1 MKFYK
6 LPRCRN
12 SIVAVFITAVLISI
26 FAVSC
31 QTEELA
37 ESSFDLIQSEILDTS
52 CAISGC
58 HSSVSDV
65 SFFQHGLVLEASE
78 SYANLVGAE
87 PTNHDAKHDHLFRVK
102 ASEPDFSLLYH
113 KVSTTSGVHKY
124 GNPMPLGLTPL
135 KQGEVEFIQQWIKAG
150 APREGRVADPALL
163 SDETPQPDFFTPLAP
178 PAAGTGFQV
187 GVTEFQV
194 APNFERE
201 LFVYKK
207 LGNTREVY
215 VNRFEIK
222 MRPNSHHFILYDF
235 NDQIPPNIKP
245 GFDLIRDIRR
255 PDGILD
261 IGLMVPMA
269 YHVFVVGTQTPHFDY
284 QFPDGV
290 ALKIPADYALD
301 FNSHYVNKQGI
312 PIDGEVYVN
321 LYTVPEASVTK
332 TAIALNL
339 GNNALNLPANQR
351 TTATKI
357 FIFNEKRSIYSLT
370 SHTHQLAELFI
381 IKIKGGPRDGEVV
394 YTNSHWSH
402 PPQIN
407 FDPPIVIN
415 AGEGLISEITYNNT
429 RNQTVK
435 FGLTSEDEM
444 GIIFGY
450 YVVD

>member
-1 MKFYK
+1 MDR
-6 LPRCRN
+6 LITRV
-12 SIVAVFITAVLISI
+12 IGALVAAALISVI
-26 FAVSC
+26 ALSC
-31 QTEELA
+31 QTEELP
-37 ESSFDLIQSEILDTS
+37 ESSFDLIQTEILNTS

-58 HSSVSDV
+58 HSSVADP
-65 SFFQHGLVLEASE
+65 SFTQHRLVLEASA
-78 SYANLVGAE
+78 SYANLVGVE
-87 PTNHDAKHDHLFRVK
+87 PTNEDAKHNHLFRVK
-102 ASEPDFSLLYH
+102 ASEPDFSLLFH
-113 KVSTTSGVHKY
+113 KVSTTSGVQQY

-135 KQGEVEFIQQWIKAG
+135 TEGQVEFIRQWIEAG

-163 SDETPQPDFFTPLAP
+163 GDETPQPELFTPLAP
-178 PAAGTGFQV
+178 PPVGKGFQV
-187 GVTEFQV
+187 GLTKFQV

-201 LFVYKK
+201 LFVYKR
-207 LGNTREVY
+207 LGNTEEVY

-235 NDQIPPNIKP
+235 NDQIPSNFKP
-245 GFDLIRDIRR
+245 AVDVVRDIRR

-261 IGLMVPMA
+261 FGLMVPMA

-290 ALKIPADYALD
+290 ALKIPQDYSLD

-321 LYTVPEASVTK
+321 LYTVPETSVTK

-339 GNNALNLPANQR
+339 GNNTLNLPANQR
-351 TTATKI
+351 TTATKT

-381 IKIKGGPRDGEVV
+381 IKIKGGIRDGEVV

-407 FDPPIVIN
+407 FDPPIIIN

-429 RNQTVK
+429 RNHAVK

-450 YVVD
+450 YVLD